1 MEGFFAVSQ
10 ERAEHLGVCKQD
22 SDSGSSGMPT
32 LKNPAGG
39 FNILKIKSKV
49 FFFLLVN
56 CLKLGHKPR
65 K

>member
-49 FFFLLVN
+49 FFFLAS
-56 CLKLGHKPR
+56 
-65 K
+65 